1 MECRPHT
8 PDPWSYH
15 SSIPLP
21 PYESLADGI
30 TVHCFM
36 GILGYSMELSI

>member
-1 MECRPHT
+1 MECRSHT
-8 PDPWSYH
+8 LDSWTYH

-30 TVHCFM
+30 IVHCFM
-36 GILGYSMELSI
+36 GVLDYSMELQI